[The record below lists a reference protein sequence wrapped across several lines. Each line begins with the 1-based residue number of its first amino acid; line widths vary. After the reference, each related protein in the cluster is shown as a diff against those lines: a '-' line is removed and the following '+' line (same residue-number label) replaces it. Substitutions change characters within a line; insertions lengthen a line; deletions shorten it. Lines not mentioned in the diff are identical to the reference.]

1 MKLFPIIPIW
11 IMLIICISLI
21 IYIIIKKRD
30 LLQILI
36 IILLFII
43 NLRIM
48 IPSNNSKTIKNDLDI
63 LFVIDN
69 TISMNALD
77 YNGSKTRLSGVK
89 EACNY
94 IIDELN
100 GSRFSVITFDNTS
113 RIVTPYTYDTNITRE
128 AISIMT
134 PINELYAKG
143 SSIDVSLD
151 SIMYSLK
158 NSKKKNDNNRIIF
171 FISDGENTSNNSIK
185 SFKSI
190 SKYISDGAVLG
201 YGTKKGGYMKDESE
215 YATNEYIMDYT
226 GTNFGKAISKID
238 EKNLKEIAN
247 DMNVDYIH
255 VTNSNDINSKIKQI
269 KNKTKSTLESNDKSS
284 YDDIYY
290 IFVIP
295 LLILLF
301 IEFDRFRRRIIWKKD

>member
-301 IEFDRFRRRIIWKKD
+301 IEFDRFRRRII

>member
-36 IILLFII
+36 IILLFVI

-77 YNGSKTRLSGVK
+77 YNGSNTRLSGVK

-226 GTNFGKAISKID
+226 STNFGKAISKID

-247 DMNVDYIH
+247 DMDVDYIH

-301 IEFDRFRRRIIWKKD
+301 IEFDRFRRRIV

>member
-77 YNGSKTRLSGVK
+77 YNGSNTRLSGVK

-113 RIVTPYTYDTNITRE
+113 RIVTPYTYDANITRE

-226 GTNFGKAISKID
+226 DTNFGKAISKID

-247 DMNVDYIH
+247 DMDVDYIH

-301 IEFDRFRRRIIWKKD
+301 IEFDRFRRRIV

>member
-77 YNGSKTRLSGVK
+77 YNGSNTRLSGVK

-226 GTNFGKAISKID
+226 DTNFGKAISKID

-247 DMNVDYIH
+247 DMDVDYIH

>member
-11 IMLIICISLI
+11 IMLIICE
-21 IYIIIKKRD
+21 
-30 LLQILI
+30 
-36 IILLFII
+36 I

-48 IPSNNSKTIKNDLDI
+48 IPSNNSKTIKNNLDV

-77 YNGSKTRLSGVK
+77 YNGSNTRLSGVK

-113 RIVTPYTYDTNITRE
+113 RIVTPYTYDANITRE
-128 AISIMT
+128 AISIMM

-247 DMNVDYIH
+247 DMDVDYIH

-301 IEFDRFRRRIIWKKD
+301 IEFDRFRRRII

>member
-36 IILLFII
+36 IILLFVI

-48 IPSNNSKTIKNDLDI
+48 IPSNNSKTIKNNLDV

-77 YNGSKTRLSGVK
+77 YNGSNTRLSGVK

-247 DMNVDYIH
+247 DMDVDYIH

-301 IEFDRFRRRIIWKKD
+301 IEFDRFRRRII

>member
-77 YNGSKTRLSGVK
+77 YNGSNTRLSGVK

-301 IEFDRFRRRIIWKKD
+301 IEFDRFRRRII

>member
-48 IPSNNSKTIKNDLDI
+48 IPSNNSKTIKNNLDV

-77 YNGSKTRLSGVK
+77 YNGSNTRLSGVK

-113 RIVTPYTYDTNITRE
+113 RIVTPYTYDANITRE
-128 AISIMT
+128 AISIMM

>member
-48 IPSNNSKTIKNDLDI
+48 IPSNNSKTIKNNLDV

-77 YNGSKTRLSGVK
+77 YNGSNTRLSGVK

-113 RIVTPYTYDTNITRE
+113 RIVTPYTYDANITRE
-128 AISIMT
+128 AISIMM

-247 DMNVDYIH
+247 DMDVDYIH
-255 VTNSNDINSKIKQI
+255 VINSNNINSKIKQI

-301 IEFDRFRRRIIWKKD
+301 IEFDRFRRRIV

>member
-48 IPSNNSKTIKNDLDI
+48 IPSNNSKTIKNNLDV

-77 YNGSKTRLSGVK
+77 YNGSNTRLSGVK

-113 RIVTPYTYDTNITRE
+113 RIVTPYTYDANITRE
-128 AISIMT
+128 AISIMM

-190 SKYISDGAVLG
+190 SKYISDGAVFG

-247 DMNVDYIH
+247 DMDVDYIH

-301 IEFDRFRRRIIWKKD
+301 IEFDRFRRRIIWKKY

>member
-48 IPSNNSKTIKNDLDI
+48 IPSNNSKTIKNNLDI

-77 YNGSKTRLSGVK
+77 YNGSNTRLSGVK

-113 RIVTPYTYDTNITRE
+113 RIVTPYTYDANITRE

-226 GTNFGKAISKID
+226 STNFGKAISKID

-247 DMNVDYIH
+247 DMIVDYIH

-301 IEFDRFRRRIIWKKD
+301 IEFDRFRRRIIWKKY

>member
-36 IILLFII
+36 IILLFVI

-48 IPSNNSKTIKNDLDI
+48 IPSNNSKTIKNNLDV

-77 YNGSKTRLSGVK
+77 YNGSNTRLSGVK

-113 RIVTPYTYDTNITRE
+113 RIVTPYTYDANITRE
-128 AISIMT
+128 AISIMM

-247 DMNVDYIH
+247 DMDVDYIH
-255 VTNSNDINSKIKQI
+255 VINSNNINSKIKQI

-301 IEFDRFRRRIIWKKD
+301 IEFDRFRRRII

>member
-77 YNGSKTRLSGVK
+77 YNGSNTRLSGVK

-113 RIVTPYTYDTNITRE
+113 RIVTPYTYDANITRE

-247 DMNVDYIH
+247 DMDVDYIH

-301 IEFDRFRRRIIWKKD
+301 IEFDRFRRRII

>member
-77 YNGSKTRLSGVK
+77 YNGSNTRLSGVK

-226 GTNFGKAISKID
+226 DTNFGKAISKID

-247 DMNVDYIH
+247 DMDVDYIH
-255 VTNSNDINSKIKQI
+255 VINSNNINSKIKQI

>member
-1 MKLFPIIPIW
+1 
-11 IMLIICISLI
+11 MLIICISLI

-77 YNGSKTRLSGVK
+77 YNGSNTRLSGVK

-100 GSRFSVITFDNTS
+100 RSRFSVITFDNTS

-128 AISIMT
+128 AISIMM

-158 NSKKKNDNNRIIF
+158 NSKKKNNNNRIIF

-226 GTNFGKAISKID
+226 DTNFGKAISKID

-247 DMNVDYIH
+247 DMDVDYIH
-255 VTNSNDINSKIKQI
+255 ITNSNNINSKIKQI

-290 IFVIP
+290 QEFIDEGVTATIFKKN
-295 LLILLF
+295 
-301 IEFDRFRRRIIWKKD
+301 IINSPIYYIN

>member
-36 IILLFII
+36 IILLFVI

-48 IPSNNSKTIKNDLDI
+48 IPSNNSKTIKNNLDV

-77 YNGSKTRLSGVK
+77 YNGSNTRLSGVK

-128 AISIMT
+128 ATSIMT

-226 GTNFGKAISKID
+226 DTNFGKAISKID

-247 DMNVDYIH
+247 DMDVDYIH
-255 VTNSNDINSKIKQI
+255 ITNSNNINSKIKQI

-301 IEFDRFRRRIIWKKD
+301 IEFDRFRRRIV

>member
-48 IPSNNSKTIKNDLDI
+48 IPSNNSKTIKNNLDI

-77 YNGSKTRLSGVK
+77 YNGSNTRLSGVK

-100 GSRFSVITFDNTS
+100 GSRFSVIIFDNTS
-113 RIVTPYTYDTNITRE
+113 RIVTPYTYDANITRE

-151 SIMYSLK
+151 LIMYSLK

-171 FISDGENTSNNSIK
+171 FISDGENTSNNNIK

-247 DMNVDYIH
+247 DMDVDYIH

-301 IEFDRFRRRIIWKKD
+301 IEFDRFRRRII

>member
-36 IILLFII
+36 IILLFVI

-48 IPSNNSKTIKNDLDI
+48 IPSNNSKTIKNNLDV

-77 YNGSKTRLSGVK
+77 YNGSNTRLSGVK

-113 RIVTPYTYDTNITRE
+113 RIVTPYTYDANITRE
-128 AISIMT
+128 AISIMM

-247 DMNVDYIH
+247 DMDVDYIH

-301 IEFDRFRRRIIWKKD
+301 IEFDRFRRRII

>member
-77 YNGSKTRLSGVK
+77 YNGSNTRLSGVK

-226 GTNFGKAISKID
+226 DTNFGKAISKID

-247 DMNVDYIH
+247 DMDVDYIH
-255 VTNSNDINSKIKQI
+255 ITNSNNINSKIKQI

-301 IEFDRFRRRIIWKKD
+301 IEFDRFRRRII

>member
-301 IEFDRFRRRIIWKKD
+301 IEFDRFRRRIIWKKY

>member
-226 GTNFGKAISKID
+226 DTNFGKAISKID

-247 DMNVDYIH
+247 DMDVDYIH
-255 VTNSNDINSKIKQI
+255 ITNSNNIKSKIKQI

-301 IEFDRFRRRIIWKKD
+301 IEFDRFRRRIV

>member
-48 IPSNNSKTIKNDLDI
+48 IPSNNSKTIKNNLDV

-77 YNGSKTRLSGVK
+77 YNGSNTRLSGVK

-247 DMNVDYIH
+247 DMDVDYIH
-255 VTNSNDINSKIKQI
+255 VINSNNINSKIKQI

-301 IEFDRFRRRIIWKKD
+301 IEFDRFRRRIV

>member
-48 IPSNNSKTIKNDLDI
+48 IPSNNSKTIKNNLDV

-77 YNGSKTRLSGVK
+77 YNGSNTRLSGVK

-226 GTNFGKAISKID
+226 DTNFGKAISKID

-255 VTNSNDINSKIKQI
+255 ITNSNNINSKIKQI

-301 IEFDRFRRRIIWKKD
+301 IEFDRFRRRII

>member
-77 YNGSKTRLSGVK
+77 YNGSNTRLSGVK

-226 GTNFGKAISKID
+226 DTNFGKPSQK
-238 EKNLKEIAN
+238 
-247 DMNVDYIH
+247 
-255 VTNSNDINSKIKQI
+255 
-269 KNKTKSTLESNDKSS
+269 
-284 YDDIYY
+284 
-290 IFVIP
+290 
-295 LLILLF
+295 
-301 IEFDRFRRRIIWKKD
+301 

>member
-48 IPSNNSKTIKNDLDI
+48 IPSNNSKTIKNNLDV

-77 YNGSKTRLSGVK
+77 YNGSNTRLSGVK

-128 AISIMT
+128 AISIMM

-226 GTNFGKAISKID
+226 DTNFGKAISKID

-247 DMNVDYIH
+247 DMDVDYIH

-301 IEFDRFRRRIIWKKD
+301 IEFDRFRRRII

>member
-48 IPSNNSKTIKNDLDI
+48 IPSNNSKTIKNNLDV

-77 YNGSKTRLSGVK
+77 YNGSNTRLSGVK

-185 SFKSI
+185 SFKNV

-247 DMNVDYIH
+247 DMDVDYIH

-301 IEFDRFRRRIIWKKD
+301 IEFDRFRRRIIWKKY

>member
-77 YNGSKTRLSGVK
+77 YNGSNTRLSGVK

-113 RIVTPYTYDTNITRE
+113 RIVTPYTYDANITRE
-128 AISIMT
+128 AISIMM

-226 GTNFGKAISKID
+226 DTNFGKAISKID

-247 DMNVDYIH
+247 DMDVDYIH

-301 IEFDRFRRRIIWKKD
+301 IEFDRFRRRIV

>member
-1 MKLFPIIPIW
+1 MRLFPIIPIW
-11 IMLIICISLI
+11 IISIISIILI
-21 IYIIIKKRD
+21 IYIIIKKRN

-48 IPSNNSKTIKNDLDI
+48 IPSNNSKTTKNDLDI

-77 YNGSKTRLSGVK
+77 YNENNTRLSGVK
-89 EACNY
+89 ETCNN
-94 IIDELN
+94 IINELN
-100 GSRFSVITFDNTS
+100 GSRFSVITFDNNA
-113 RIVTPYTYDTNITRE
+113 RIVTPFTYDENITKE
-128 AISIMT
+128 AINITT

-143 SSIDVSLD
+143 TSIDVPLD
-151 SIMYSLK
+151 SILYSLK
-158 NSKKKNDNNRIIF
+158 NSKKKNDNNIVMF
-171 FISDGENTSNNSIK
+171 FISDGENTNNNSIK
-185 SFKSI
+185 SFKGI

-226 GTNFGKAISKID
+226 SSNFGKAISKID

-255 VTNSNDINSKIKQI
+255 VTNSNSINTKIRQI
-269 KNKTKSTLESNDKSS
+269 KNKTKRTLENNDKSS

-290 IFVIP
+290 IFIIP

-301 IEFDRFRRRIIWKKD
+301 IEFDRFRRKIM

>member
-77 YNGSKTRLSGVK
+77 YNGSNTRLSGVK

-113 RIVTPYTYDTNITRE
+113 RIVTPYTYDANITRE
-128 AISIMT
+128 AISIMM

-247 DMNVDYIH
+247 DMDVDYIH
-255 VTNSNDINSKIKQI
+255 ITNSNNIKSKIKQI

-301 IEFDRFRRRIIWKKD
+301 IEFDRFRRRIV

>member
-77 YNGSKTRLSGVK
+77 YNGSNTRLSGVK

-113 RIVTPYTYDTNITRE
+113 RIVTPYTYDANITRE
-128 AISIMT
+128 AISIMM

-247 DMNVDYIH
+247 DMDVDYIH
-255 VTNSNDINSKIKQI
+255 VINSNNINSKIKQI

-301 IEFDRFRRRIIWKKD
+301 IEFDRFRRRIV

>member
-77 YNGSKTRLSGVK
+77 YNGSNTRLSGVK

-113 RIVTPYTYDTNITRE
+113 RIVTPYTYDANITRE
-128 AISIMT
+128 AISIMM

-247 DMNVDYIH
+247 DMDVDYIH

-301 IEFDRFRRRIIWKKD
+301 IEFDRFRRRIV

>member
-113 RIVTPYTYDTNITRE
+113 RIVTPYTYDANITRE
-128 AISIMT
+128 AISIMM

-226 GTNFGKAISKID
+226 DTNFGKAISKID

-247 DMNVDYIH
+247 DMDVDYIH
-255 VTNSNDINSKIKQI
+255 ITNSNNINSKIKQI

-301 IEFDRFRRRIIWKKD
+301 IEFDRFRRRII

>member
-48 IPSNNSKTIKNDLDI
+48 IPSNNSKTIKNNLDV

-77 YNGSKTRLSGVK
+77 YNGSNTRLSGVK

-113 RIVTPYTYDTNITRE
+113 RIVTPYTYDANITRE
-128 AISIMT
+128 AISIMM

-247 DMNVDYIH
+247 DMDVDYIH

>member
-77 YNGSKTRLSGVK
+77 YNGSNTRLSGVK

-301 IEFDRFRRRIIWKKD
+301 IEFDRFRRRIV

>member
-30 LLQILI
+30 LLQTLI

-77 YNGSKTRLSGVK
+77 YNGSNTRLSGVK

-226 GTNFGKAISKID
+226 DTNFGKAISKID

-247 DMNVDYIH
+247 DMDVDYIH
-255 VTNSNDINSKIKQI
+255 ITNSNNIKSKIKQI

-301 IEFDRFRRRIIWKKD
+301 IEFDRFRRRIV